1 MCPELNQ
8 TRLVVITD
16 LDGTLLDQ
24 QTYRYDACLSAI
36 ARLRARKIPLVLCSS
51 KTAAE
56 IIPLQRK
63 LDLHEPFICESG
75 GAIYLPKSYFPFA
88 VPSATPQ
95 RTMDLIE
102 FGKRIFYLRQALHNA
117 GRDCDVTVKSF
128 GTMTFQEIM
137 FRTGLTLAQAIQARQ
152 REYDEPFCIESGDAA
167 RFCAALEAQ
176 GFTVTRG
183 DRFYHI
189 TGGHDKGHAV
199 KELLALYRRQH
210 PELVAVGMGNSA
222 NDLPL
227 LRETD
232 IAVAIRNPDGQ
243 WDPQVIGSLPEAQRS
258 EAIGP
263 QGWRESMDRILDRFA
278 A

>member
-1 MCPELNQ
+1 MRIEL
-8 TRLVVITD
+8 TPSRLVVITD

-24 QTYRYDACLSAI
+24 RTYSYDASLSAI
-36 ARLRARKIPLVLCSS
+36 GKLRARKIPLVLCSS

-56 IIPLQRK
+56 IIPLQRE
-63 LDLHEPFICESG
+63 LELREPFICESG
-75 GAIYLPKSYFPFA
+75 GAIYLPRNYFPFD
-88 VPSATPQ
+88 VTGVTPQ
-95 RTMDLIE
+95 RNMEVIE

-117 GRDCDVTVKSF
+117 ARDYGVVVKSF

-167 RFCAALEAQ
+167 RLFAALEAM
-176 GFTVTRG
+176 GFTVTQG
-183 DRFYHI
+183 GRFYHI
-189 TGGHDKGHAV
+189 TGDHDKGHAV
-199 KELLALYRRQH
+199 KELLAIYRRQY
-210 PELVAVGMGNSA
+210 PVLVAVGMGNSA

-243 WDPQVIGSLPEAQRS
+243 WDPQVIEKLPEAQRS

-263 QGWRESMDRILDRFA
+263 QGWREAMDRILDRFA